1 MDLGNI
7 AKRYAKA
14 LYLYAAECKA
24 EEKVYEQAL
33 TLCHTMTQV
42 PELMRALINPVV
54 EQSTKLDLLNQATG
68 GQMEDAF
75 MHFLR
80 LVFRQHRESHLLFIL
95 HSYVGVYRKH
105 KHIYVGK
112 LITAVPM
119 DSRMEE
125 LLRNMVSNATQ
136 DASVEFDTKVDET
149 IQGGFILQLDDQ
161 RMDASVKGQLRYL
174 REELM
179 K

>member
-1 MDLGNI
+1 M
-7 AKRYAKA
+7 
-14 LYLYAAECKA
+14 
-24 EEKVYEQAL
+24 
-33 TLCHTMTQV
+33 
-42 PELMRALINPVV
+42 
-54 EQSTKLDLLNQATG
+54 
-68 GQMEDAF
+68 
-75 MHFLR
+75 
-80 LVFRQHRESHLLFIL
+80 
-95 HSYVGVYRKH
+95 
-105 KHIYVGK
+105 YVGK